1 MYIGDGGIT
10 LRKFLA
16 GLAAAGVSAGGI
28 VAGAVAPA
36 QAAPA
41 PCGFYKV
48 VIDDFITDA
57 RYNHCGDGSVLVT
70 IDGYVFRDQYT
81 VCLSPGVHHLSD
93 YYKDP
98 IRYAN
103 SQGAPC

>member
-1 MYIGDGGIT
+1 MRRILFGS
-10 LRKFLA
+10 
-16 GLAAAGVSAGGI
+16 AATVAS
-28 VAGAVAPA
+28 VAGILALGTIAPA

-48 VIDDFITDA
+48 VVEGFVTDA
-57 RYNHCGDGSVLVT
+57 RYNHCGDGDVLVT
-70 IDGYVFRDQYT
+70 IDGYVIADQYT

-93 YYKDP
+93 YYKDA

-103 SQGAPC
+103 SQAKPC